1 MRRLLPLVLLAAAPA
16 LADQP
21 PLPNMQVE
29 LVAEAAA
36 VAPGQSVRVALR
48 LRSDAGWHTY
58 WRNPGDAGS
67 PTEITWTLPAGVSAG
82 PIEWPVPQVIR
93 EGDAVIFGYEGEV
106 LLPTTIRV
114 PADAEPGRDLALVA
128 SAYYVVCR
136 EICIPGEAELTLSL
150 PVAVSVAVSPTA
162 WPTAPTARPGWSAR
176 LAEDGDAFRLSIDT
190 TGEVLSD
197 VMFLPYVPGQV
208 PPDAPQAATVDG
220 KHVTLR
226 LARAPEL
233 RGALERL
240 DGLLLATHVVNG
252 WREPLAVTIDA
263 GR

>member
-1 MRRLLPLVLLAAAPA
+1 MRRLLPWLFLVAAPA

-21 PLPNMQVE
+21 PSPNMQVA

-48 LRSDAGWHTY
+48 LRSDPGWHTY

-67 PTEITWTLPAGVSAG
+67 PTEITWRLPAGVTAG
-82 PIEWPVPQVIR
+82 PIDWPAPLVIR

-114 PADAEPGRDLALVA
+114 PADAEPGRELTLAA

-150 PVAVSVAVSPTA
+150 PVAVSVAASPTA
-162 WPTAPTARPGWSAR
+162 WPAAPTGRPGWSAR
-176 LAEDGDAFRLSIDT
+176 LAEDGGAFRLTIET
-190 TGEVLSD
+190 AGEALSD
-197 VMFLPYVPGQV
+197 MVFLPYAPGQV
-208 PPDAPQAATVDG
+208 PPDAPQTATVDG

-252 WREPLAVTIDA
+252 WREPLAVAIDA